1 MYYCATIFSW
11 MLLVLT
17 QFWYCSENVFE
28 DGNQLYRFL
37 DHDPLIM
44 TQCYNIP
51 RGIIDVAPKPIVE
64 VASRLRLLS
73 YAIFE
78 AHVSEDGKHVD
89 YTSIQG
95 CEEFKRLAVS
105 TWYCILDQ
113 RCKKLSIFMV

>member
-1 MYYCATIFSW
+1 M
-11 MLLVLT
+11 VLT
-17 QFWYCSENVFE
+17 LIHFWYCSENVFE

-37 DHDPLIM
+37 DLDPIIM

-78 AHVSEDGKHVD
+78 AYVSEDGRHVD
-89 YTSIQG
+89 YRSIQG
-95 CEEFKRLAVS
+95 CEEFKRLALS
-105 TWYCILDQ
+105 TIFLI
-113 RCKKLSIFMV
+113 KLRKATYTA